1 MRIARMTVPA
11 CVLVLAL
18 TGCSSVEIAPEPVI
32 PKPLVAQMPV
42 RAAVVL
48 SKEQK
53 DFKHNEKRGSVDWQ
67 VKLGI
72 GHGHLAQQVF
82 GALFYNPLF
91 LEDLEE
97 ARHVAGLGV
106 IFEPK
111 MEQYSFATATETGGD
126 YFAVTL
132 RYRINVFSP
141 DLQLVD
147 SYTLTGYGNSRDGQL
162 SSSKPMEDATRAAMR
177 DAAAKFLVQFPEQA
191 VGQRLARGEA
201 LAAPSQA
208 AVAGPAPVRIEA
220 VPVLPS
226 APAAA
231 PTSAPVPPP
240 ALPAPGTPSPE
251 SPAAEAPKL
260 RAGG

>member
-1 MRIARMTVPA
+1 MRIHRMTVCA
-11 CVLVLAL
+11 SVLIFALA
-18 TGCSSVEIAPEPVI
+18 GCSSVEIAPEPVI
-32 PKPLVAQMPV
+32 PKPLVAQFPV

-48 SKEQK
+48 SKEQQ
-53 DFKHNEKRGSVDWQ
+53 DYKHNEKRGSVDWQ
-67 VKLGI
+67 VTLGI
-72 GHGHLAQQVF
+72 GHGQLAKQVF

-191 VGQRLARGEA
+191 VAQRLARGEK
-201 LAAPSQA
+201 LSSPSQA
-208 AVAGPAPVRIEA
+208 AAGGGAPVRIES

-231 PTSAPVPPP
+231 PSAVP
-240 ALPAPGTPSPE
+240 APAPG
-251 SPAAEAPKL
+251 PAAPPPETPKL
-260 RAGG
+260 RAAG

>member
-1 MRIARMTVPA
+1 MFRMTGSV

-18 TGCSSVEIAPEPVI
+18 AGCSSVEIAPEPVI

-53 DFKHNEKRGSVDWQ
+53 DYKHNEKRGSVDWQ

-191 VGQRLARGEA
+191 VGQRLARGEK
-201 LAAPSQA
+201 LVAPSQA
-208 AVAGPAPVRIEA
+208 AVAGAAPVRIEA
-220 VPVLPS
+220 VPVLPPAPEGAPS
-226 APAAA
+226 PAPA
-231 PTSAPVPPP
+231 PPP
-240 ALPAPGTPSPE
+240 ASPVPGTPSPE
-251 SPAAEAPKL
+251 TPAPEAPKL